1 VTATSALLC
10 AGIANAVAHAADPA
24 RARAEKLVASMTQAE
39 KFGFFQGSHNGDR
52 AYVGIVTGVPRL
64 GIPDLRLND
73 GPEGFRDNKHPGTS
87 TQWPSGLTV
96 AHSWDPAAFG
106 QWGAAMGAEFAG
118 KGANVLYG
126 PAVNVA
132 RIANGGRSFEYLS
145 GEDPFLGY
153 TLVQPMVAG
162 IQKQG
167 VIANAKH
174 YIDNN
179 QEGLLGP
186 RPPYNK
192 YGRGD
197 RHSTSSEVSERVN
210 MELYFPPFSGAVE
223 AGVLSVMC
231 GNNLVNG
238 LYACES
244 EHVMTTMLR
253 EYGGFAG
260 WACSDYDGTRSTVDA
275 ANNGLEI
282 AMPGAPNRPDYF
294 GADLLAAVAA
304 GTVSQA
310 TIDEKATRVVYS
322 MAALGIL
329 DTPNNNTADMD
340 VTSPAHAA
348 LARHLSAASTTL
360 LKNEGGLLPLL
371 QNGLTIGLIGAAAI
385 NGTAIFG
392 GDGSGKVTPKSAVTI
407 EEALKSHFGAA
418 HVRHAKDGANAA
430 AVAAAA
436 DVAIVVLAQTSTEG
450 HDRANLT
457 LFQSELVPLAAAA
470 NKNTIVVTIS
480 PGPYLTAPWLGAAA
494 ALLDMGLPGEQEG
507 SALVDV
513 LTGAVNPAGRMPH
526 TLPNVENEVRMT
538 EAQYPGT
545 PPNCTNSYPG
555 NCAGTGSPPA
565 CGDTPDP
572 TPAATG
578 GAATC
583 VPTYANYTEG
593 LEVGYRWYDAHGVT
607 PAFAFG
613 HGLSYTTFGYSGLS
627 VGADRAV
634 SATVTNTGKVR
645 GAEVAQLYLRYP
657 EAAGE
662 PFKQLRG
669 FQKVMLEPGATAIV
683 HFALPDRWLSTW
695 DEGAHAWKLARGT
708 FAVHV
713 GASVADIRL
722 SSNFTVE

>member
-1 VTATSALLC
+1 MYC
-10 AGIANAVAHAADPA
+10 
-24 RARAEKLVASMTQAE
+24 
-39 KFGFFQGSHNGDR
+39 
-52 AYVGIVTGVPRL
+52 
-64 GIPDLRLND
+64 
-73 GPEGFRDNKHPGTS
+73 
-87 TQWPSGLTV
+87 
-96 AHSWDPAAFG
+96 
-106 QWGAAMGAEFAG
+106 
-118 KGANVLYG
+118 LYYCL
-126 PAVNVA
+126 P
-132 RIANGGRSFEYLS
+132 
-145 GEDPFLGY
+145 
-153 TLVQPMVAG
+153 
-162 IQKQG
+162 K
-167 VIANAKH
+167 
-174 YIDNN
+174 
-179 QEGLLGP
+179 
-186 RPPYNK
+186 
-192 YGRGD
+192 
-197 RHSTSSEVSERVN
+197 
-210 MELYFPPFSGAVE
+210 
-223 AGVLSVMC
+223 
-231 GNNLVNG
+231 
-238 LYACES
+238 
-244 EHVMTTMLR
+244 
-253 EYGGFAG
+253 
-260 WACSDYDGTRSTVDA
+260 
-275 ANNGLEI
+275 
-282 AMPGAPNRPDYF
+282 
-294 GADLLAAVAA
+294 AVAA

-310 TIDEKATRVVYS
+310 TIDEKATRIVYS

-329 DTPNNNTADMD
+329 DPPYNNNTADMD

-348 LARHLSAASTTL
+348 LARQLAAASTTL

-371 QNGLTIGLIGAAAI
+371 PQKNGKLTIGLIGAAAI

-392 GDGSGKVTPKSAVTI
+392 GDGSGKVTPKRAVTI
-407 EEALKSHFGAA
+407 EEALIAHFGVAN
-418 HVRHAKDGANAA
+418 VRHAKDGANAA

-457 LFQSELVPLAAAA
+457 LAQSELVPLAAAA

-526 TLPNVENEVRMT
+526 TMPNVENEVRMT

-545 PPNCTNSYPG
+545 APACTNSYPE
-555 NCAGTGSPPA
+555 NCTGAGSPPA

-593 LEVGYRWYDAHGVT
+593 LEVGYRWYDAHGVA

-613 HGLSYTTFGYSGLS
+613 HGLSYTTFGYAGLS
-627 VGADRAV
+627 VSADDRAV

-669 FQKVMLEPGATAIV
+669 FQKVALEPGASATV
-683 HFALPDRWLSTW
+683 RFALPDRWLSTW
-695 DEGAHAWKLARGT
+695 DEGTHAWKLARGT

-722 SSNFTVE
+722 STNFTVE